1 MIPFLKKFKNEH
13 STNDVSDNEKNI
25 LITSLLIECAKG
37 DYDFSDQEISKI
49 KDLIKKKLKL
59 DQSKINLIFD
69 KALETVEEN
78 VELYSLTKDIRD
90 NFNKEEILEIFEYMW
105 TVVLADGK
113 IDDFEAALMSKLVG
127 LFHLTGKE
135 YQMLEL
141 LSLRKGTT
149 LTKEMFLNHLYGGMD
164 EPELKIIDVFICKL
178 RKKLMQAS
186 DDENYIETV
195 WGRGYVLRDPT
206 ELLESA

>member
-1 MIPFLKKFKNEH
+1 MLPFLKKFKKEH
-13 STNDVSDNEKNI
+13 STEDVSDNEKNI
-25 LITSLLIECAKG
+25 LITSILIECAKG
-37 DYDFSDQEISKI
+37 DYDFSDEEISKI

-135 YQMLEL
+135 
-141 LSLRKGTT
+141 SA
-149 LTKEMFLNHLYGGMD
+149 D
-164 EPELKIIDVFICKL
+164 A
-178 RKKLMQAS
+178 KKKAMSHQ
-186 DDENYIETV
+186 
-195 WGRGYVLRDPT
+195 
-206 ELLESA
+206 

>member
-1 MIPFLKKFKNEH
+1 MLPFLKKFKKEH
-13 STNDVSDNEKNI
+13 STEDVSDNEKNI

-105 TVVLADGK
+105 TIVLADGK

-135 YQMLEL
+135 
-141 LSLRKGTT
+141 SA
-149 LTKEMFLNHLYGGMD
+149 D
-164 EPELKIIDVFICKL
+164 A
-178 RKKLMQAS
+178 KKKAMSHQ
-186 DDENYIETV
+186 
-195 WGRGYVLRDPT
+195 
-206 ELLESA
+206 

>member
-1 MIPFLKKFKNEH
+1 MLPFLKKFKNEH

-37 DYDFSDQEISKI
+37 DYDFSDEEISKI

-105 TVVLADGK
+105 SVVLADGK

-135 YQMLEL
+135 
-141 LSLRKGTT
+141 SA
-149 LTKEMFLNHLYGGMD
+149 D
-164 EPELKIIDVFICKL
+164 A
-178 RKKLMQAS
+178 KKKAMSHQ
-186 DDENYIETV
+186 
-195 WGRGYVLRDPT
+195 
-206 ELLESA
+206 

>member
-1 MIPFLKKFKNEH
+1 MLPFLKKFKKEH
-13 STNDVSDNEKNI
+13 KTEHISDNEKNI

-49 KDLIKKKLKL
+49 KDLIKKKLNI
-59 DQSKINLIFD
+59 DQPKVNLIFD
-69 KALETVEEN
+69 KALEMVEGN

-135 YQMLEL
+135 
-141 LSLRKGTT
+141 SA
-149 LTKEMFLNHLYGGMD
+149 D
-164 EPELKIIDVFICKL
+164 A
-178 RKKLMQAS
+178 KKKAMSHQ
-186 DDENYIETV
+186 
-195 WGRGYVLRDPT
+195 
-206 ELLESA
+206 

>member
-1 MIPFLKKFKNEH
+1 MLPFLKKFKKEH
-13 STNDVSDNEKNI
+13 NTENISDNEKNI

-49 KDLIKKKLKL
+49 KDLIKNKLKI
-59 DQSKINLIFD
+59 DQSEINSIFD
-69 KALETVEEN
+69 KALEMVEEN

-105 TVVLADGK
+105 SVVMADGK

-135 YQMLEL
+135 
-141 LSLRKGTT
+141 SA
-149 LTKEMFLNHLYGGMD
+149 D
-164 EPELKIIDVFICKL
+164 A
-178 RKKLMQAS
+178 KKKAMSHQ
-186 DDENYIETV
+186 
-195 WGRGYVLRDPT
+195 
-206 ELLESA
+206 

>member
-37 DYDFSDQEISKI
+37 DYDFSDQEIYKI

-135 YQMLEL
+135 
-141 LSLRKGTT
+141 SA
-149 LTKEMFLNHLYGGMD
+149 D
-164 EPELKIIDVFICKL
+164 A
-178 RKKLMQAS
+178 KKKAMSHQ
-186 DDENYIETV
+186 
-195 WGRGYVLRDPT
+195 
-206 ELLESA
+206 

>member
-1 MIPFLKKFKNEH
+1 MLPFLKKFKNEH

-37 DYDFSDQEISKI
+37 DYDFSNQEISKI

-105 TVVLADGK
+105 SVVLADGK

-135 YQMLEL
+135 
-141 LSLRKGTT
+141 SA
-149 LTKEMFLNHLYGGMD
+149 D
-164 EPELKIIDVFICKL
+164 A
-178 RKKLMQAS
+178 KKKAMSHQ
-186 DDENYIETV
+186 
-195 WGRGYVLRDPT
+195 
-206 ELLESA
+206 

>member
-135 YQMLEL
+135 SSDAKKKAM
-141 LSLRKGTT
+141 S
-149 LTKEMFLNHLYGGMD
+149 HL
-164 EPELKIIDVFICKL
+164 
-178 RKKLMQAS
+178 
-186 DDENYIETV
+186 
-195 WGRGYVLRDPT
+195 
-206 ELLESA
+206 

>member
-1 MIPFLKKFKNEH
+1 MLPFLKKFKKEH
-13 STNDVSDNEKNI
+13 SSEDVSDNEKNI

-37 DYDFSDQEISKI
+37 DYDFSNQEISKI

-135 YQMLEL
+135 
-141 LSLRKGTT
+141 SA
-149 LTKEMFLNHLYGGMD
+149 D
-164 EPELKIIDVFICKL
+164 A
-178 RKKLMQAS
+178 KKKAMSHQ
-186 DDENYIETV
+186 
-195 WGRGYVLRDPT
+195 
-206 ELLESA
+206 

>member
-49 KDLIKKKLKL
+49 KDLIKKKLKI
-59 DQSKINLIFD
+59 DQSKTNLIFD

-135 YQMLEL
+135 
-141 LSLRKGTT
+141 SA
-149 LTKEMFLNHLYGGMD
+149 D
-164 EPELKIIDVFICKL
+164 A
-178 RKKLMQAS
+178 KKKAMSHQ
-186 DDENYIETV
+186 
-195 WGRGYVLRDPT
+195 
-206 ELLESA
+206 

>member
-1 MIPFLKKFKNEH
+1 MLPFLKKFKKEH
-13 STNDVSDNEKNI
+13 NTEDISDNEKNI

-135 YQMLEL
+135 
-141 LSLRKGTT
+141 SA
-149 LTKEMFLNHLYGGMD
+149 D
-164 EPELKIIDVFICKL
+164 A
-178 RKKLMQAS
+178 KKKAMSHQ
-186 DDENYIETV
+186 
-195 WGRGYVLRDPT
+195 
-206 ELLESA
+206 